1 MFSCRLTMQKIK
13 QLFFVASVKN
23 TSLKDSPS
31 PSVIHLVYF
40 YNKNTMKLK
49 SLIFTNWVDRF
60 LTDFVCSMYDVDGN
74 GFIELSEMTKLVKSI
89 FSMMNNA
96 NDRRA
101 HLNPSERART
111 IFRAMDRD
119 CDGGDKIFFG
129 FLDYIY
135 YLYLNN

>member
-1 MFSCRLTMQKIK
+1 MAEKGSRNR
-13 QLFFVASVKN
+13 S
-23 TSLKDSPS
+23 SLSSMNINISFMIPDSTKRAVP
-31 PSVIHLVYF
+31 
-40 YNKNTMKLK
+40 
-49 SLIFTNWVDRF
+49 LIV
-60 LTDFVCSMYDVDGN
+60 SMYDVDGN

-129 FLDYIY
+129 LWIISIIYIY
-135 YLYLNN
+135 IYIITIYQARCHKKSSSPPAPRTREY

>member
-1 MFSCRLTMQKIK
+1 MAEKSSRNR
-13 QLFFVASVKN
+13 S
-23 TSLKDSPS
+23 SLSSMNINISFMIPDSTKRAVP
-31 PSVIHLVYF
+31 
-40 YNKNTMKLK
+40 
-49 SLIFTNWVDRF
+49 LIV
-60 LTDFVCSMYDVDGN
+60 SMYDVDGN

-129 FLDYIY
+129 LWILYINYLFLC
-135 YLYLNN
+135 N

>member
-1 MFSCRLTMQKIK
+1 MIP
-13 QLFFVASVKN
+13 
-23 TSLKDSPS
+23 DSTKRAVP
-31 PSVIHLVYF
+31 
-40 YNKNTMKLK
+40 
-49 SLIFTNWVDRF
+49 LIV
-60 LTDFVCSMYDVDGN
+60 SMYDVDGN

-129 FLDYIY
+129 LWITSIIYIITIY
-135 YLYLNN
+135 QARCHKKSSSPPAQRTREY

>member
-1 MFSCRLTMQKIK
+1 MIH
-13 QLFFVASVKN
+13 
-23 TSLKDSPS
+23 DSTQRAVP
-31 PSVIHLVYF
+31 
-40 YNKNTMKLK
+40 
-49 SLIFTNWVDRF
+49 LIV
-60 LTDFVCSMYDVDGN
+60 SMYDVDGN

-129 FLDYIY
+129 LWIISII
-135 YLYLNN
+135 

>member
-1 MFSCRLTMQKIK
+1 
-13 QLFFVASVKN
+13 
-23 TSLKDSPS
+23 
-31 PSVIHLVYF
+31 
-40 YNKNTMKLK
+40 
-49 SLIFTNWVDRF
+49 
-60 LTDFVCSMYDVDGN
+60 MYDVDGN

-129 FLDYIY
+129 LWNISIIYIY
-135 YLYLNN
+135 ITNYQARCLKKSSSPPAPRTREY

>member
-1 MFSCRLTMQKIK
+1 MIP
-13 QLFFVASVKN
+13 
-23 TSLKDSPS
+23 DST
-31 PSVIHLVYF
+31 
-40 YNKNTMKLK
+40 NKESS
-49 SLIFTNWVDRF
+49 SLIV
-60 LTDFVCSMYDVDGN
+60 SMYDVDGN

-119 CDGGDKIFFG
+119 CDGGGQNIFWT
-129 FLDYIY
+129 LDLYIY
-135 YLYLNN
+135 YLYLYN

>member
-1 MFSCRLTMQKIK
+1 
-13 QLFFVASVKN
+13 
-23 TSLKDSPS
+23 
-31 PSVIHLVYF
+31 
-40 YNKNTMKLK
+40 
-49 SLIFTNWVDRF
+49 
-60 LTDFVCSMYDVDGN
+60 MYDVDGN

-129 FLDYIY
+129 LCICISIIYIY
-135 YLYLNN
+135 IITIYQARCHKRSSSPPAPRTREY